1 MCVSVT
7 LTVCESAHV
16 RARASMC
23 VRAFESV
30 SVSEC
35 VTVWEHVRENVR
47 VSGCV
52 PVCVCM
58 CECECVRV

>member
-7 LTVCESAHV
+7 VTVCESAHV
-16 RARASMC
+16 RARACASMC

-35 VTVWEHVRENVR
+35 VTVWEHVRKNVR

-52 PVCVCM
+52 RVCAR
-58 CECECVRV
+58 E